1 MRVDLT
7 TIRRW
12 AEHIAG
18 ECEDGSADAAFLD
31 TLDGETDAL
40 DVADALIDAIQS
52 DEALAAGIED
62 RILILRARRERIKE
76 RASRTKSVAVE
87 LLDAIGVKKLER
99 PAATI
104 SRREGSVS
112 TVIDAP
118 DEVPSQLMRERV
130 TREPDKTAIKK
141 QIEAGEHVPGAR
153 LERGP
158 ATLSVRAT

>member
-1 MRVDLT
+1 MRIDMG

-18 ECEDGSADAAFLD
+18 ECDGTDDPAYLD

-40 DVADALIDAIQS
+40 DMADALIDAIQS
-52 DEALAAGIED
+52 DEDLVGSIEA

-76 RASRTKSVAVE
+76 RAARSKEVAVE

-104 SRREGSVS
+104 SRREGNVR
-112 TVIDAP
+112 TLVEDAAEIP
-118 DEVPSQLMRERV
+118 TQLMRE
-130 TREPDKTAIKK
+130 TIKREPDLTAIRKH
-141 QIEAGEHVPGAR
+141 IEAGEHIPGAR

-158 ATLSVRAT
+158 ATLMVRTT